1 MATENDKVNTGAL
14 TTLVFVGLFATLSI
28 ALAVTAL
35 VRYSVEGVTTERQ
48 TLARQEFREL
58 SRAQIDKLAAPPAW
72 TDKGKGLVSIPID
85 RAKGKVLSELARD
98 PASAT
103 PPPAEPAPSP
113 APADSAGATGEIQ
126 MQDDPTPPA
135 SAAPSAAAPAKNEH
149 AALDQPKPA
158 PSAPAPTAPAVKSAA
173 PPPAPTAPA
182 PVAPT
187 TAKPAPATT
196 TTAAPKP
203 TDG

>member
-35 VRYSVEGVTTERQ
+35 VRYSVEGVTSERQ

-58 SRAQIDKLAAPPAW
+58 SRAQIDKLAAPPTW

-85 RAKGKVLSELARD
+85 RAKGKVLAELARD

-135 SAAPSAAAPAKNEH
+135 SAAPSAAAPPKNEH

-158 PSAPAPTAPAVKSAA
+158 PSAPAPTTPAVKSAT
-173 PPPAPTAPA
+173 PAPTAPA

-187 TAKPAPATT
+187 TAKPAPTT
-196 TTAAPKP
+196 TTSAPKP

>member
-28 ALAVTAL
+28 GLAVTAL
-35 VRYSVEGVTTERQ
+35 VRYSVEGVTNERQ
-48 TLARQEFREL
+48 TFAQHEVREL
-58 SRAQIDKLAAPPAW
+58 RKAQGNRLTAAPSW

-85 RAKGKVLSELARD
+85 RAKSRVLADLARD

-103 PPPAEPAPSP
+103 PPPAEPAPSA

-135 SAAPSAAAPAKNEH
+135 SAAPSGSAPPKGEH
-149 AALDQPKPA
+149 AALDKPKA
-158 PSAPAPTAPAVKSAA
+158 PVAAPATTVAAANSAA
-173 PPPAPTAPA
+173 PAPA
-182 PVAPT
+182 PVTPT
-187 TAKPAPATT
+187 TAKPAPA
-196 TTAAPKP
+196 APKP
-203 TDG
+203 DDG